1 MKRSLVSGFWSKIE
15 EFRRVLKIS
24 RKPTLEEIKRASKVS
39 FVGILIVGM
48 IGFILQLLFL
58 LIR

>member
-1 MKRSLVSGFWSKIE
+1 MKRSLVLGFWSKIE